1 MNKKLPAIMKNKCI
15 LLITIML
22 LSASAELRS
31 QSADPQTAAQ
41 GQLDAYNKQD
51 IEAFLSWYSDNVEV
65 YNFPD
70 ELIYRGKDK
79 MRERYTN
86 AWQQNP
92 DQKAIVTDRIING
105 NTVIDK
111 EHVKGRANGIENNV
125 IAIYMIDKGKI
136 TKVYFIRD

>member
-51 IEAFLSWYSDNVEV
+51 IEAFISWYSDNVEV

>member
-1 MNKKLPAIMKNKCI
+1 MKNKCI
-15 LLITIML
+15 FFITIML
-22 LSASAELRS
+22 LIASAEVRS

-41 GQLDAYNKQD
+41 GQLNAYNKQD
-51 IEAFLSWYSDNVEV
+51 IEAFLSWYSDDVEV

-79 MRERYTN
+79 MRERYSN

-92 DQKAIVTDRIING
+92 DQRAIVTDRIING

-111 EHVKGRANGIENNV
+111 EHVSGRANGIENNV
-125 IAIYMIDKGKI
+125 IAIYKINNGKI
-136 TKVYFIRD
+136 SKVYFIRD